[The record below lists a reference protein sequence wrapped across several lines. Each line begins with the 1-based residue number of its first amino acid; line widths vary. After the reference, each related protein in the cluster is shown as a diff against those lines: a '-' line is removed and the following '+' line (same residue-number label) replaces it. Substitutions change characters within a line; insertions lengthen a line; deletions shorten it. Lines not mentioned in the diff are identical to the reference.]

1 MVLAS
6 MMMNV
11 RFEASAP
18 AGIAHADIAA
28 GIGTAAFL
36 VEGVLLMGI

>member
-1 MVLAS
+1 

-11 RFEASAP
+11 RLEAPAP

-28 GIGTAAFL
+28 GVGSAALL
-36 VEGVLLMGI
+36 VESVLLMGA